1 VQVIRSL
8 WKRSIVAAAL
18 MAAVCLGQGPAPQ
31 IDKEA
36 PPRKVV
42 EVQVIRLRRSDIGFV
57 AQEVEKRLEASG
69 NRAPAAGPIKVQVD
83 KRTNCLIVLGSPQM
97 QERVK
102 AIVLMLD
109 GEAKVIRS
117 AKGEKLTV
125 GLAGKGKAIEV
136 TATTRPSAGDAAPG
150 SVYQRDLAAFFAV
163 VEESYPFFDL
173 KGIRLDWVV
182 TKQRLAEK
190 VEACTSGTEFLG
202 IVVEAAQC
210 LRDGHLQILET
221 KADLPARPPQYYP
234 GISFMPATRERVVV
248 MYPPKGHEAELKI
261 GTVVTEIDGTDA
273 RTVLEQRAKE
283 AWAQGGSF
291 SSPQRARLFAYR
303 IALTGNKGQRHTITY
318 LDGDRRRQVVLT
330 AETTPQGWPHTYCL
344 PRSLTRV
351 GRSFWYTKLPSA
363 VGYMYLR
370 RVDDSVGP
378 GIREALKKHPRA
390 TGWIADLRG
399 NGGGGYD
406 VGLINAIKAMP
417 RPVAVLIDA
426 GCISA
431 GETLARDFRRYSGAR
446 LFGTKSAGSSSSKRQ
461 WKFPSGIAVVSFS
474 QRSRWRSDRK
484 AIEFNGIDPDV
495 IVEPVPEELAAG
507 VNSAIRRAEEYLKK
521 QHPPA
526 ATRPTTV
533 PAGT

>member
-1 VQVIRSL
+1 MLVNRSL
-8 WKRSIVAAAL
+8 WNRAIAAAAC
-18 MAAVCLGQGPAPQ
+18 MAAVCLGQDPAPQ

-42 EVQVIRLRRSDIGFV
+42 EIQVIRLRRSDIGFV
-57 AQEVEKRLEASG
+57 AQEVEKRLKASG
-69 NRAPAAGPIKVQVD
+69 KRAPAVGPVKVVVD
-83 KRTNCLIVLGSPQM
+83 KRTNCLIVLGSPQT

-102 AIVLMLD
+102 AIVLALD

-125 GLAGKGKAIEV
+125 GLAGKGKALAV
-136 TATTRPSAGDAAPG
+136 TAATRPSAGDAAPG
-150 SVYQRDLAAFFAV
+150 SAYQRDLAAFFAV
-163 VEESYPFFDL
+163 MDESYPFFDL
-173 KGIRLDWVV
+173 KGIRLDWVM
-182 TKQRLAEK
+182 TKQRLAK
-190 VEACTSGTEFLG
+190 KAAACRSGTEFLG
-202 IVVEAAQC
+202 IVVEAARC
-210 LRDGHLQILET
+210 LRDGHLRILET
-221 KADLPARPPQYYP
+221 KAKLPAPPPQYYP
-234 GISFMPATRERVVV
+234 GISLMPATRQRVVV
-248 MYPPKGHEAELKI
+248 MYPPKGHEAELKT

-273 RTVLEQRAKE
+273 RTVLERRAKK
-283 AWAQGGSF
+283 AWARGGWF

-303 IALTGNKGQRHTITY
+303 IALTGEKGRRYRIAY
-318 LDGDRRRQVVLT
+318 LDGGRRREAVLT
-330 AETTPQGWPHTYCL
+330 AETQPRGWPHTYCL
-344 PRSLTRV
+344 PKSLTRV
-351 GRSFWYTKLPSA
+351 GRSFWYAKLPSGA
-363 VGYMYLR
+363 GYMVLR
-370 RVDDSVGP
+370 RVDNSTEP

-406 VGLINAIKAMP
+406 VGLINAVKAMP

-431 GETLARDFRRYSGAR
+431 GETLARDFRRYAGAR

-474 QRSRWRSDRK
+474 RRSRWRADRK
-484 AIEFNGIDPDV
+484 PIEFNGIDPDV

-507 VNSAIRRAEEYLKK
+507 VNSAIRRAEGYLKK
-521 QHPPA
+521 QPPPA